1 MRAMRL
7 RALLWLALAIGLIV
21 AGVVQFSGTLP
32 LQSNLLALLPPTER
46 NPLAEE
52 AVSRLAEAAG
62 NRVFFLIGVPE
73 KRGGEGSGQTTASG
87 TAARQFAAQL
97 RADKAFRSVIAEIPP
112 FDPQQLVRFF
122 LPYRF
127 NLIGDADQAAM
138 AGNQPDLAE
147 RLQRK
152 LYAPFQFGPTYPLAD
167 DPFGFGDAWLAGLP
181 LKTLRLETQNGLL
194 VARDRENDWIMVS
207 AELTGSSYDS
217 EVQRNAMSA
226 VANAESALKNDF
238 PGLEILRTGTFFY
251 AAAARQSAEHEFDFI
266 AAGSLVGMLLLL
278 YVVFRSLRPLALGL
292 LSVGFG
298 IATAV
303 ITTVAVFG
311 ELHLITL
318 VFGASLIG
326 EAIDYA
332 VQYFAAHLGAGKD
345 WEPRSGL
352 RRIAPGLITAL
363 VTSLLSYA
371 ALTLAPFPALSQI
384 ALFALAGLSAACA
397 SVFLLLPWLL
407 RTPVERDPETVV
419 ELPRLFLQGWRRHVS
434 RRGCAVFSVLLLVVS
449 LPGWLRLSF
458 NDDVHL
464 LISRPPALVAQ
475 EERIRELTG
484 FGNSSQFFLVEGST
498 PDEVLRNEEAL
509 LTVLAPLVGRGDSG
523 VTRALDGYIGVSA
536 FVPSAEQQRRNR
548 DAWSRTVFTKGL
560 RERLAEADLR
570 DEVADRLISDF
581 RNSEQRLLQVDD
593 WLKAPFST
601 PFRALWLGKVDGG
614 DAKEGRFASVVQP
627 QGIHDLARLAE
638 AATGLAGVT
647 FVDKAGSVSRLFAE
661 YRQWGAL
668 WLLGALAMVYGVL
681 CVCNG
686 AARAAFMLLP
696 TVLAMAVVLGVF
708 GYMGIP
714 LTLFNLM
721 GFMLVLGVG
730 VNYAIFLREGGVN
743 EAATLAGVLLS
754 AGTTVL
760 SFGLLAFSSMPALS
774 GFGLTLLLGVCVSV
788 ALAPMVLSF
797 AQEDSA

>member
-46 NPLAEE
+46 NPLAEQ

-62 NRVFFLIGVPE
+62 NRVFFLISEPE
-73 KRGGEGSGQTTASG
+73 KRGGEGSEQTAASG

-97 RADKAFRSVIAEIPP
+97 RADKAFKSVIAEIPP

-138 AGNQPDLAE
+138 AGDRPDLAE

-238 PGLEILRTGTFFY
+238 PGLEILRTGTLFY

-345 WEPRSGL
+345 WEPMSGL

-384 ALFALAGLSAACA
+384 ALFALAGLIAACA

-419 ELPRLFLQGWRRHVS
+419 ALPRLFLQGWRRHVS
-434 RRGCAVFSVLLLVVS
+434 RRACAVFSVLLLVVS

-509 LTVLAPLVGRGDSG
+509 LAVLAPLVGKGDSG
-523 VTRALDGYIGVSA
+523 ATRALDGYIGVSA
-536 FVPSAEQQRRNR
+536 FVPSAERQGQNR
-548 DAWSRTVFTKGL
+548 DAWSRNVFTKGL

-570 DEVADRLISDF
+570 DEVADRLIADF
-581 RNSEQRLLQVDD
+581 RNGEQRLLQVDD

-614 DAKEGRFASVVQP
+614 DAKENRFASVVQP
-627 QGIHDLARLAE
+627 QGIHDLARLEE

-668 WLLGALAMVYGVL
+668 WLLGALALVYGVL
-681 CVCNG
+681 CVRNG

-708 GYMGIP
+708 GYMGVP